1 MTIAHLDNHQIYYQ
15 LTGSPNQPVIM
26 FLHGFM
32 GNSQDWENIISS
44 LADKYRCLTLDLPG
58 HGETKTTGGDNAYT
72 ISYTAH
78 ALIQLLDYLNI
89 DKCFLAGYS
98 MGGRLALYTLL
109 HYPDRFQTA
118 LLESASP
125 GLKTPQEQSQRRQQD
140 AQLAQQLETGDLSE
154 FVRKWYQQPLFATL
168 QNHPQYAKL
177 IQRRLQNNPQ
187 ELAKSLR
194 MMGTGQQP
202 SLWPQ
207 LPQNHIPLLLLA
219 GEQDPKFIAINT
231 EMAAA
236 CPAAKLAIIPQAGHN
251 IHLEKLTVYLH
262 QFSSVIFI

>member
-1 MTIAHLDNHQIYYQ
+1 
-15 LTGSPNQPVIM
+15 
-26 FLHGFM
+26 M

-72 ISYTAH
+72 ISHTAH

-89 DKCFLAGYS
+89 DKCFLVGYS

-109 HYPDRFQTA
+109 HYPDRFQKVI
-118 LLESASP
+118 LESASP
-125 GLKTPQEQSQRRQQD
+125 GLKTPQEQSQRRHLDEQT
-140 AQLAQQLETGDLSE
+140 AQKLEAVNLSE
-154 FVRKWYQQPLFATL
+154 FLNNWYQQSLFATL

-202 SLWPQ
+202 SLWAQ
-207 LPQNHIPLLLLA
+207 LPQNQIPLLLLA
-219 GEQDPKFIAINT
+219 GEKDSKFIAINT

-236 CPAAKLAIIPQAGHN
+236 CAAAQLEIIPQAGHN
-251 IHLEKLTVYLH
+251 IHLENFPVYLR
-262 QFSSVIFI
+262 QLVNFLDI